1 MISNDVNFDPY
12 RQHLARHGRVQV
24 PGFLQAAAAERIH
37 QCLREEVKWTLA
49 ERIDGKA
56 KTTAADAY
64 ASMSE
69 TQLQEL
75 YRLAYARAGNEFQ
88 FLYDSYMLVR
98 AQKEGRD
105 PGLMLHVVLDFLNSA
120 EVLDFASWF
129 LNVPGI
135 VAANAQATR
144 YLPGQFLTRH
154 EDENREEN
162 RAAAFVINLS
172 KDWNPDWGGL
182 LQFHDEYGGIS
193 ETLLPRWNSFSVFR
207 VPQPHSVSLVA
218 PWAGQPRLA
227 ITGWFLREKT

>member
-1 MISNDVNFDPY
+1 MISNDVDFETW
-12 RQHLARHGRVQV
+12 RRKLAQQGRVQV
-24 PGFLQAAAAERIH
+24 PGFLQEDAAERIH
-37 QCLREEVKWTLA
+37 HCLREEVRWTLA
-49 ERIDGKA
+49 ERIDGKP
-56 KTTAADAY
+56 KTTDADTYEAMSGQQRQVLY
-64 ASMSE
+64 A
-69 TQLQEL
+69 Q
-75 YRLAYARAGNEFQ
+75 AYARARDGFQ
-88 FLYDSYMLVR
+88 FVYDSYMLVR

-105 PGLMLHVVLDFLNSA
+105 AGLMLHVVLDFLNSN

-129 LNVPGI
+129 LGVPGI

-162 RAAAFVINLS
+162 RVAAFVINLS

-182 LQFHDEYGGIS
+182 LQFHDDRGGVG

-218 PWAGQPRLA
+218 PWARQPRLA
-227 ITGWFLREKT
+227 ITGWFLRAKT